1 MASKTATRNGSTI
14 DWNRRVK
21 YEHNL
26 LRKKKRY
33 KRADEVKTTWENNR
47 YVTFTSLAK

>member
-1 MASKTATRNGSTI
+1 MAAKTMTRNGSTV

-21 YEHNL
+21 SEYNL

-33 KRADEVKTTWENNR
+33 KRADEVKMTWESNR
-47 YVTFTSLAK
+47 